1 MVSGEI
7 AVVGASREDE
17 KASDAGAA
25 YVFGPEFTNTASA
38 VSADTATVTVDE
50 GQTAENTGT
59 VSDDDGDTV
68 ALSAS
73 VGSVT
78 NNNDGTWSWS
88 FDNSDGPAEGDT
100 VTIDADDGNGG
111 IDSVEFELV
120 VNNVAPSVDSVTVP
134 ADPVDIND
142 QPLSASATF
151 SDPADT
157 ADETYTCT
165 VDYDDGAG
173 SQEGTVSGTTCTGP
187 DQTYAD
193 PGVYRVTVEVT
204 DKDGDSGDAG
214 ATSSSWSTT
223 PPAASSPAEAG

>member
-1 MVSGEI
+1 M
-7 AVVGASREDE
+7 
-17 KASDAGAA
+17 
-25 YVFGPEFTNTASA
+25 
-38 VSADTATVTVDE
+38 
-50 GQTAENTGT
+50 
-59 VSDDDGDTV
+59 
-68 ALSAS
+68 
-73 VGSVT
+73 
-78 NNNDGTWSWS
+78 
-88 FDNSDGPAEGDT
+88 
-100 VTIDADDGNGG
+100 
-111 IDSVEFELV
+111 
-120 VNNVAPSVDSVTVP
+120 NNVAPSVDSVTVP

-173 SQEGTVSGTTCTGP
+173 SQAGTVSGTTCTGP